1 MMLHGSTWDKGID
14 LVAVERAAL
23 CRGVCPPLNPEEQRR
38 VVKVMTEAGKSSV
51 VIGERLGMAART
63 VDRWR
68 EEMGLSPCG

>member
-1 MMLHGSTWDKGID
+1 MHGSTWDKGVD

-23 CRGVCPPLNPEEQRR
+23 CRGVCPPLNDAEQRR
-38 VVKVMTEAGKSSV
+38 AVQGMTEAGKSSV
-51 VIGERLGMAART
+51 VIGARLGIDART